1 MEDSKQATDG
11 GPGGGSDT
19 PKRRRKSAAPP
30 KRGRGRPKIGTARQ
44 IRMTDAD
51 VELACEIGDGLM
63 GFGIRKLLYLAR
75 VLGLKSVKKL
85 TDGFEDIPGPD

>member
-19 PKRRRKSAAPP
+19 P